1 MFNFG
6 AFLVNIIIN
15 QLNLRDMKKVF
26 LMLVAVAGMVLTSCE
41 GCKKDAKD
49 AAKEGA
55 EKIEELAQDGVE
67 AVDAATLS
75 DELAKGLEAGDGE
88 GLKGKIDQAKA
99 LPRTC

>member
-1 MFNFG
+1 
-6 AFLVNIIIN
+6 
-15 QLNLRDMKKVF
+15 MKKAF

-41 GCKKDAKD
+41 GCKKDAKE

-55 EKIEELAQDGVE
+55 EKIEELAQEGTE

-88 GLKGKIDQAKA
+88 GHRL
-99 LPRTC
+99 